1 MSEYKTMFA
10 PGRYLVYSQFKGQP
24 TIHVREYDSN
34 GIKDYPT
41 KKGVC
46 LSPERLNTLRSK
58 MDEIDE
64 RLKDRKTF
72 KFHLGEG
79 IYASI
84 DNFHGVDLRRF
95 WIPEGQTEMVP
106 TKRGIYLP
114 ATQWNSLKEKI
125 NHLLSIYPEIDCTDQ
140 MTECR
145 DYFLLS

>member
-1 MSEYKTMFA
+1 MFA

-24 TIHVREYDSN
+24 TIHVREYECN
-34 GIKDYPT
+34 GDYPT

-46 LSPERLNTLRSK
+46 LSPERLHALRSK
-58 MDEIDE
+58 MDEIDD

-72 KFHLGEG
+72 KFPLGEG
-79 IYASI
+79 IYVSI

-114 ATQWNSLKEKI
+114 PTQWNSLKEKI
-125 NHLLSIYPEIDCTDQ
+125 NHLLSIYPDLDR
-140 MTECR
+140 R
-145 DYFLLS
+145 DYFQLRM

>member
-1 MSEYKTMFA
+1 MFA
-10 PGRYLVYSQFKGQP
+10 PGRYLVYSQFKGRP
-24 TIHVREYDSN
+24 LIHVREYESN
-34 GIKDYPT
+34 GIGDYPT

-58 MDEIDE
+58 IDEIDE
-64 RLKDRKTF
+64 RLKDRKTL

-79 IYASI
+79 IYVSV
-84 DNFHGVDLRRF
+84 DNGIDLRGF

-125 NHLLSIYPEIDCTDQ
+125 SHLLSIYPDLD
-140 MTECR
+140 CR
-145 DYFLLS
+145 DYFSL

>member
-1 MSEYKTMFA
+1 MSEYKTMFT

-24 TIHVREYDSN
+24 TIHIRECESS
-34 GIKDYPT
+34 GDYPT

-58 MDEIDE
+58 IDEIDE
-64 RLKDRKTF
+64 RLKDRKTL

-79 IYASI
+79 IYVSV
-84 DNFHGVDLRRF
+84 DNGIDLRGF

-125 NHLLSIYPEIDCTDQ
+125 SHLLSIYPDLN
-140 MTECR
+140 CR
-145 DYFLLS
+145 DYFTL